1 VPFQNADFF
10 RRLWKRG
17 PVECLKS
24 GRNWWAIACSSK
36 ELFGMESLFESG
48 CVDELQR
55 RLSRLRRDQPRQWG
69 KMSAAQMLAHC
80 SLGLE
85 MAAGKIRPPRALM
98 GRILGPVIKPM
109 VFRASEKMRR
119 NSPTSKELVVKD
131 DRDFEAERKRL
142 SGLIDGFAAAG
153 PGGCTAHPHAFFGS
167 LTADEWAV
175 LMYKHLD
182 HHLRQF
188 GA

>member
-1 VPFQNADFF
+1 
-10 RRLWKRG
+10 
-17 PVECLKS
+17 
-24 GRNWWAIACSSK
+24 
-36 ELFGMESLFESG
+36 MESLFESG
-48 CVDELQR
+48 CVDEVQQ
-55 RLSRLRRDQPRQWG
+55 RLSRLIQDQPRLWG
-69 KMSAAQMLAHC
+69 TMSAAQMLAHC

-85 MAAGKIRPPRALM
+85 MAAGKIRPPRALI

-109 VFRASEKMRR
+109 ALREGEPMRR
-119 NSPTSKELVVKD
+119 NSPTSKELVIKG
-131 DRDFEAERKRL
+131 DRNFESERKRL

-153 PGGCTAHPHAFFGS
+153 PAGCTAHPHAFFGS
-167 LTADEWAV
+167 LTPDEWAV